1 MIKFLMEKIRMRWL
15 ISGILIPLILAAVF
29 AVGGG
34 FNDSDRQ
41 ETDTGGAPS
50 QNQSFAIQGTSVLFQ
65 FMPDVKYEVELY
77 DILARRLDGIIMEG
91 ESESLASLKWKTLA
105 NLPEGV
111 YYLTIKPE
119 GKRRLVRKFVRLKEK
134 EPNPDGR

>member
-1 MIKFLMEKIRMRWL
+1 MRWV
-15 ISGILIPLILAAVF
+15 ISGILIPLIMAAVF

-34 FNDSDRQ
+34 LNNSDGH
-41 ETDTGGAPS
+41 ESDTSGAPS

-65 FMPDVKYEVELY
+65 FMPNVKYEVELY

-91 ESESLASLKWKTLA
+91 KSESLASLKWETLS

-134 EPNPDGR
+134 KPNPAGR